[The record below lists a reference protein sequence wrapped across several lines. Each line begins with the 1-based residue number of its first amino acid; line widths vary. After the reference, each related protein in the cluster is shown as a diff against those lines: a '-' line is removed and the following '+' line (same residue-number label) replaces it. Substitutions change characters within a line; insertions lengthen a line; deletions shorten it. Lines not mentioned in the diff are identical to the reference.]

1 MGVEAIRTELRVSD
15 DRRVHA
21 GLRGAIEHVAGR
33 HGLSMAEQRE
43 FANEVDHQCCKAIAA
58 RGDAA
63 ALCDVVIEEQEDQ
76 IEVSMGPLPRHL
88 QNEGLST
95 AAYPKRAESR
105 DPGDGRSSAILVRR
119 FHKSA
124 TRS

>member
-58 RGDAA
+58 RGDDA

-76 IEVSMGPLPRHL
+76 IEVRVQRDG
-88 QNEGLST
+88 
-95 AAYPKRAESR
+95 AACHESDNGHFAAR
-105 DPGDGRSSAILVRR
+105 LVRS
-119 FHKSA
+119 FHRKPAHS
-124 TRS
+124 